1 MRVGLCCTLRL
12 RNDTVFIQ
20 RFPSGNLFGIANG
33 DDVLM
38 QAPAINSYQGALMEL
53 RRLQQ
58 FALKFNDFELQEIL
72 FNARC
77 AAEDRSAARVVAEKY
92 LTLL

>member
-1 MRVGLCCTLRL
+1 MIASPHVCPWKLLK
-12 RNDTVFIQ
+12 TVIVSA
-20 RFPSGNLFGIANG
+20 SGNLFSIVGG

-38 QAPAINSYQGALMEL
+38 QAPAITSYQGALMEL

-58 FALKFNDFELQEIL
+58 FALKFNDYELHEIL
-72 FNARC
+72 FKARC

-92 LTLL
+92 LTIH